1 MDTTQ
6 HFDLEDLYKKIADAI
21 TQIDFSKLWEGF
33 KPLKFAL
40 YNDEECYFNGSYIE
54 KTADFCANTAIEF
67 QGEVIAIWRV
77 EEDLAIPVFASKI
90 VHEMFHAFQDVQGW
104 KCFAKEMEALYK
116 YRYDEENLSV
126 KLHENK
132 LLLDLLDGYD
142 ADKYKELLAC
152 RKYRQERFPYEFSY
166 ECSGEEIEGSA
177 NFVEWQVLKQLDKTA
192 ADKLIEDMRKVMLQP
207 EYFFPIRISGYYT
220 GALLINAMIE
230 AKDYYYG
237 PDNRPVIVQR
247 LATATSIDEKIGMT
261 EDERQK
267 VTQAIKA
274 FNDESKRI
282 VETSVKNGEVVLTGP
297 YEMVS
302 VNIYDA
308 RCYDGYLTSRF
319 FLMYMDNGEKKVIRD
334 NYVIK
339 MADEKTIEKVYRW
352 IK

>member
-1 MDTTQ
+1 M
-6 HFDLEDLYKKIADAI
+6 ER
-21 TQIDFSKLWEGF
+21 TQIF
-33 KPLKFAL
+33 
-40 YNDEECYFNGSYIE
+40 
-54 KTADFCANTAIEF
+54 
-67 QGEVIAIWRV
+67 
-77 EEDLAIPVFASKI
+77 
-90 VHEMFHAFQDVQGW
+90 
-104 KCFAKEMEALYK
+104 
-116 YRYDEENLSV
+116 
-126 KLHENK
+126 
-132 LLLDLLDGYD
+132 
-142 ADKYKELLAC
+142 
-152 RKYRQERFPYEFSY
+152 
-166 ECSGEEIEGSA
+166 
-177 NFVEWQVLKQLDKTA
+177 QVLKQLDKTV

-247 LATATSIDEKIGMT
+247 LATATSIDDEIGMT